1 MKVTNGKGKM
11 TDTYNGW
18 KNRATWNVSLWINN
32 DAVIYEQARGF
43 LVDYKGKSP
52 YQDFV
57 DAYGYI
63 STPDGELYGDVSLD
77 IKALNEM
84 MKEL

>member
-1 MKVTNGKGKM
+1 M

-18 KNRATWNVSLWINN
+18 KNRATWNVALWINN

-43 LVDYKGKSP
+43 LVDYEGKKP

-63 STPDGELYGDVSLD
+63 STPDGELYENPSLD
-77 IKALNEM
+77 IKALDEM